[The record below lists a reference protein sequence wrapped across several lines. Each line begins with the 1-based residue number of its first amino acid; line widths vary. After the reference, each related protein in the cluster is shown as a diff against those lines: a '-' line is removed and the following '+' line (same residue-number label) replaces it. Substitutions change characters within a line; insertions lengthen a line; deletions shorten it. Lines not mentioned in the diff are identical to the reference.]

1 MVEYF
6 GQRNG
11 ACMKKKLSLKKFL
24 SRRLAGG
31 VLLLSNLSLVSIGFS
46 AWSISAVTTG
56 EAEIN
61 VSAADLIDLN
71 QYFLFVD
78 SPTIFEYTSD
88 GLVKDHV
95 IRSATLDGYIEIP
108 FRIDVKGGKIREH
121 LSSDST
127 GFNLGTI
134 LVDRNQNLDLFSV
147 CSATEVKLAVS
158 AAPNSFSDTD
168 YTIASQSNV
177 ATNKELSSGFDLS
190 AFPYLDK
197 SLVYFSV
204 RYKVNFNVT
213 DFKKDVYNK
222 LSNGSFRFSFKAGGI
237 FDNE

>member
-1 MVEYF
+1 MK
-6 GQRNG
+6 
-11 ACMKKKLSLKKFL
+11 KKKLSLKKFL
-24 SRRLAGG
+24 SRRLAWGI
-31 VLLLSNLSLVSIGFS
+31 LLLSNLSLISIGFS
-46 AWSISAVTTG
+46 AWSIGAVTTA

-78 SPTIFEYTSD
+78 SPTIFEYTSN
-88 GLVKDHV
+88 GLVKDHA
-95 IRSATLDGYIEIP
+95 ISSATLDGYIEIP

-121 LSSDST
+121 LSSDCT

-134 LVDRNQNLDLFSV
+134 LVDRNQNLELFSV

-158 AAPNSFSDTD
+158 NSTNAFSDTD
-168 YTIASQSNV
+168 YTIVSQSNTT
-177 ATNKELSSGFDLS
+177 ANKELSSSFDLS
-190 AFPYLDK
+190 TFPYLDE

-204 RYKVNFNVT
+204 KYKINFNVA
-213 DFKKDVYNK
+213 DFKKDVYDK